1 MIGSYLC
8 HFSQVPL
15 HSSFDVEAPQPLFHI
30 IHSIFQSVCSSLRY
44 LPLLVLQ
51 PLFLFSSVVF
61 DFLLQPP
68 FLLYL
73 RASPTSHEPSPY
85 VLVDVLHF
93 VDPQFEFLCC
103 LFIFLLFLFLSPP
116 SPLVYGYS
124 PHSSS
129 SSPPRV
135 SSGMLVVARLPLDV
149 VIASLYR
156 RFPCDLLMMRVNLFV
171 TFIC

>member
-1 MIGSYLC
+1 MTMIGSYLH

-15 HSSFDVEAPQPLFHI
+15 HSSFDVEAPPSLFHI

-73 RASPTSHEPSPY
+73 QASPTSHEPSPY
-85 VLVDVLHF
+85 VLVDVLRF

-116 SPLVYGYS
+116 SPLVYGNS
-124 PHSSS
+124 SLLLVLPTPLLLLSSS
-129 SSPPRV
+129 CILWYACCCPSAP
-135 SSGMLVVARLPLDV
+135 
-149 VIASLYR
+149 
-156 RFPCDLLMMRVNLFV
+156 
-171 TFIC
+171 

>member
-30 IHSIFQSVCSSLRY
+30 THSIFQSVCSSLRY

-61 DFLLQPP
+61 YFLLQPP

-73 RASPTSHEPSPY
+73 QASPTSHEPSPY

-93 VDPQFEFLCC
+93 VDPQFEFLYC
-103 LFIFLLFLFLSPP
+103 LFIFLLFLLLSPP
-116 SPLVYGYS
+116 SPLVYGN
-124 PHSSS
+124 SSLLLVLPTLLLPLSSSFILWYACCCS
-129 SSPPRV
+129 SSPRCQDCFPLPRILQ
-135 SSGMLVVARLPLDV
+135 G
-149 VIASLYR
+149 
-156 RFPCDLLMMRVNLFV
+156 FPETC
-171 TFIC
+171 